1 MFRLYDSEEETVA
14 PLEDHPIFK
23 KIEAGDLEGV
33 QNFIEVK
40 KREYGGGLDN

>member
-23 KIEAGDLEGV
+23 KIEAGDMEGV
-33 QNFIEVK
+33 QNFVEVTK
-40 KREYGGGLDN
+40 QGGWG